1 MLRSWLKIFTI
12 VLIVGGFIVA
22 LPGLLTT
29 TIGKVFAVCWTGMA
43 VAALLANVNQYKQ
56 RRRMR
61 NLLKL
66 EQGHR
71 ISRRKR
77 VMQT

>member
-1 MLRSWLKIFTI
+1 MIRSLLKLFTI
-12 VLIVGGFIVA
+12 VLIVGGFIAA

-43 VAALLANVNQYKQ
+43 IAVLLANINQYKQ

-71 ISRRKR
+71 MSRRKR
-77 VMQT
+77 VLQT